1 MLQSN
6 EHQIIIVYS
15 QETSGYST
23 EINEGVLTNYSGG
36 IGKPTN
42 CSCKPVGSGRIQTTT
57 TTFDQ
62 SKNQEQR
69 STPLHLNKTQMS
81 PCLLQ
86 IFRLLFQK
94 SSVSIQQAS
103 EEEGQ
108 IQRYSLK
115 GRGGWTGPVMSDLPC
130 PSSGEQERTCN
141 CPWSRLA
148 HAAQGYW
155 RTVNSA
161 RDIFCVFPSI
171 LLYKTNKRYGQ
182 SRQEQAKVHVGGQ
195 AHEEV

>member
-1 MLQSN
+1 MN
-6 EHQIIIVYS
+6 ELCCKVKYS

-36 IGKPTN
+36 IGKPAN

-57 TTFDQ
+57 ATFDQ
-62 SKNQEQR
+62 RKNQEQR
-69 STPLHLNKTQMS
+69 STPLHLNKSEKTQMS
-81 PCLLQ
+81 PSFTD
-86 IFRLLFQK
+86 I
-94 SSVSIQQAS
+94 QAS
-103 EEEGQ
+103 LSRGLFPFSKYL
-108 IQRYSLK
+108 RRRDRSRGSLK

-148 HAAQGYW
+148 HVAQGYW

-161 RDIFCVFPSI
+161 RDIFMFFRAFCCTKQI
-171 LLYKTNKRYGQ
+171 KHMARIDR
-182 SRQEQAKVHVGGQ
+182 SRPKSM
-195 AHEEV
+195 